1 MTSGY
6 TLRQRWYSQHPEH
19 SGLWPRKGWQCL
31 YPSFIHTGP
40 AWWVAHSR
48 GSGNSPSEL
57 TRTHTHT
64 RPSTQESPFIYLPSG
79 RLLCITSEF
88 PPFSK
93 SWFLCGMQA
102 FRSCTSEFPKDMYDP
117 LATRGRRRGSVR
129 GHTSPPSTHS
139 LLWKH
144 GGMSNAGHGGSRSPR
159 QLFIPRCGTG
169 QTASVSPSMLH
180 RADVGREVRHRC
192 MTLRRPLSE
201 GTTCLNRSQ
210 TLSHP
215 SAMAKLMWTQL
226 VPKSFQGCLK
236 DCG

>member
-1 MTSGY
+1 MS
-6 TLRQRWYSQHPEH
+6 SHVH
-19 SGLWPRKGWQCL
+19 
-31 YPSFIHTGP
+31 
-40 AWWVAHSR
+40 
-48 GSGNSPSEL
+48 
-57 TRTHTHT
+57 THTHALPHRKAHSFIFPVGVFYASPLNFPLSPSHGSSVVC
-64 RPSTQESPFIYLPSG
+64 RPFVAAHPSSLKTCTIPWLQEGGEEGVSEATLHPPPHIHCFGSTEACQMLDTVVP
-79 RLLCITSEF
+79 
-88 PPFSK
+88 
-93 SWFLCGMQA
+93 
-102 FRSCTSEFPKDMYDP
+102 DP
-117 LATRGRRRGSVR
+117 
-129 GHTSPPSTHS
+129 
-139 LLWKH
+139 
-144 GGMSNAGHGGSRSPR
+144 PR